1 MATEAAAAETI
12 NKSAGALCTLDKLIA
27 GKRVRVSAVK
37 RNDVALYLKLVTMG
51 IIPGSLIEVSQVAP
65 LGDPI
70 AIRTTGHNL
79 SLRLS
84 EAEMVEVDPT
94 GARDVVLASK

>member
-1 MATEAAAAETI
+1 MASDTAVTDTVTT
-12 NKSAGALCTLDKLIA
+12 SSGSCCTLDKLIT

-37 RNDVALYLKLVTMG
+37 RNDLALYLKLVTMG
-51 IIPGSLIEVSQVAP
+51 IIPGSIIEVSQVAP

-84 EAEMVEVDPT
+84 EAEMVEVDPS
-94 GARDVVLASK
+94 GARDVVMAGK

>member
-1 MATEAAAAETI
+1 MATDTAQRSSEAP
-12 NKSAGALCTLDKLIA
+12 CTLDKLIT
-27 GKRVRVSAVK
+27 GKRVRVSSVK

-51 IIPGSLIEVSQVAP
+51 IIPGSIIEVSRVAP

-70 AIRTTGHNL
+70 AIRTTGHSL

-84 EAEMVEVDPT
+84 EAETVEVDPS
-94 GARDVVLASK
+94 GARDVVLAPK